1 VDFDFPEELR
11 LLQATVRR
19 FVREE
24 LFPVEPGVLRERSW
38 PPALLLDLQAKARAA
53 NLWLAEVPAE
63 HGGIGLS
70 PLGLILLWDEAY
82 QSVAMPFRGPT
93 CFGPEVPP
101 LLYSASEAQNERYL
115 QPLLEGKRRGCLAL
129 SEPQSGAELGT
140 LLTEARRVDGGYLLS
155 GEKSW
160 VHGAAEADF
169 VIVIA
174 KAPEGPTAFLV
185 DLPASGCR
193 LSKPIPTMLGEPL
206 YSFHLEECRVPVD
219 ALLGRLGEAL
229 VERERALPV
238 EQMKQAAREV
248 GVAERALQMSRE
260 YAGQRVTFGKPL
272 ARRQQIQWM
281 LVDSALEL
289 HLTRL
294 LLYETAWRAEQGEN
308 IRSLARMLKL
318 QANEMAS
325 RVLDRALQ
333 IHGGIG
339 LTTDFPLERWF
350 RHVRAERLEAGT
362 TERLRSALAHELL
375 NLNPIDLP
383 S

>member
-1 VDFDFPEELR
+1 MDFDLSEELR

-24 LFPVEPGVLRERSW
+24 LQPVEPRVLRERSW
-38 PPALLLDLQAKARAA
+38 GQPLLLDLQAKARAA

-63 HGGIGLS
+63 HGGSGLS
-70 PLGLILLWDEAY
+70 PLGLVLLWEEAY

-101 LLYSASEAQNERYL
+101 LLYAASEAQSERYL
-115 QPLLEGKRRGCLAL
+115 QPLLEGKRRGCVAL
-129 SEPQSGAELGT
+129 SEPQGGDVLS
-140 LLTEARRVDGGYLLS
+140 TEARRVDRSYLLS

-169 VIVIA
+169 AVVIA

-206 YSFHLEECRVPVD
+206 YSFYLENCRVPAD
-219 ALLGRLGEAL
+219 ALLGVPGEAL
-229 VERERALPV
+229 AEWERAQPV
-238 EQMKQAAREV
+238 LQMKQAAREV

-294 LLYETAWRAEQGEN
+294 LLHETAWRAEQGEN
-308 IRSLARMLKL
+308 VASLARMLKL
-318 QANEMAS
+318 QANEMAG

-339 LTTDFPLERWF
+339 LTSDFPLERWF
-350 RHVRAERLEAGT
+350 KHVRAERLEAGT
-362 TERLRSALAHELL
+362 TERLRSALAEEFL
-375 NLNPIDLP
+375 NLNPV
-383 S
+383 

>member
-1 VDFDFPEELR
+1 MDFDLPEELR
-11 LLQATVRR
+11 LLQATARR

-24 LFPVEPGVLRERSW
+24 LLPVEPRVLRERSRGQ
-38 PPALLLDLQAKARAA
+38 ALLLDLQAKARAA

-63 HGGIGLS
+63 YGGIGLS
-70 PLGLILLWDEAY
+70 LPGLVLLWEEAY

-129 SEPQSGAELGT
+129 SEPQGGAESGEVLA
-140 LLTEARRVDGGYLLS
+140 EARRVDGSYLLS

-160 VHGAAEADF
+160 VYGAAEADF
-169 VIVIA
+169 AVVTA
-174 KAPEGPTAFLV
+174 KAPEGPTAFVV
-185 DLPASGCR
+185 DLPAAGCR

-206 YSFHLEECRVPVD
+206 YSIHLTECPVGAD
-219 ALLGRLGEAL
+219 ALLGPPGGAL
-229 VERERALPV
+229 VEWARALPV
-238 EQMKQAAREV
+238 LQVKQAAREV
-248 GVAERALQMSRE
+248 GVAERALRMSRE
-260 YAGQRVTFGKPL
+260 YANQRVTFGKPL

-289 HLTRL
+289 RLTRL
-294 LLYETAWRAEQGEN
+294 LLYETAWRADRGEE
-308 IRSLARMLKL
+308 ITSLGRMLKL
-318 QANEMAS
+318 QANEMAG

-339 LTTDFPLERWF
+339 LTTELPLERWF
-350 RHVRAERLEAGT
+350 RQLRAERLEAGT
-362 TERLRSALAHELL
+362 TERLRSALARELL
-375 NLNPIDLP
+375 NLNP
-383 S
+383 

>member
-1 VDFDFPEELR
+1 MDFDLPEELR

-24 LFPVEPGVLRERSW
+24 LFPVEPRVLRERSW

-101 LLYSASEAQNERYL
+101 LLYAASDWQKERYL
-115 QPLLEGKRRGCLAL
+115 RPTVEGKCRGCLAL
-129 SEPQSGAELGT
+129 SEPQGGAELGD
-140 LLTEARRVDGGYLLS
+140 LLTEAQRADGGYLLS

-160 VHGAAEADF
+160 VYGAAEADF
-169 VIVIA
+169 AIVIA

-185 DLPASGCR
+185 DLPTNGCR
-193 LSKPIPTMLGEPL
+193 LSEPIPTMLGEPL
-206 YSFHLEECRVPVD
+206 YSVHLEECRVPDD
-219 ALLGRLGEAL
+219 ALLGRPGEGL
-229 VERERALPV
+229 VEWERALQA
-238 EQMKQAAREV
+238 EQVKQAAREV
-248 GVAERALQMSRE
+248 AVAERALRMSRE

-272 ARRQQIQWM
+272 AQRQLIQWM
-281 LVDSALEL
+281 LVDSAVEL
-289 HLTRL
+289 HTTRL
-294 LLYETAWRAEQGEN
+294 LLYETAWRAERGEN
-308 IRSLARMLKL
+308 IRSPARMLKL

-339 LTTDFPLERWF
+339 LTTDLPLERWF
-350 RHVRAERLEAGT
+350 RHVRAERFEAGT
-362 TERLRSALAHELL
+362 TERLRSALAQELL
-375 NLNPIDLP
+375 SSDERQG
-383 S
+383 